1 MLHIQHG
8 DEMDQIAIDIAKQ
21 CLAGQIKIIS
31 RVVVGIY
38 DRELKSSGL
47 KITQASILVH
57 LLAYGSRSGSALG
70 RSLQMDKSTVSRNI
84 DRMERNGW
92 VKKTDAENVE
102 ITETGRELILSARPQ
117 WEKAQKT
124 VCNIFGSDGVEAV
137 KMLTDKVK
145 NRNKRK

>member
-1 MLHIQHG
+1 MLHIQQG
-8 DEMDQIAIDIAKQ
+8 DAMDEIALDIAKQ

-31 RVVVGIY
+31 RVVTGIY
-38 DRELKSSGL
+38 DRELKSCGL

-92 VKKTDAENVE
+92 VYKTDADNVE
-102 ITETGRELILSARPQ
+102 ITEAGRELIVSARPQ

-124 VCNIFGSDGVEAV
+124 VCSMFGSDGVDAV
-137 KMLTDKVK
+137 TLLTDKIM